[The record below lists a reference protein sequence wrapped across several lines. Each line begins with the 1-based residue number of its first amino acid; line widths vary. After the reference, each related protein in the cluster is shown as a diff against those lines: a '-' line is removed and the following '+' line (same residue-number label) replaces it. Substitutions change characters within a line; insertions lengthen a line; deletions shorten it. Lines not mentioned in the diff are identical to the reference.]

1 MMLENKPGLKKIL
14 HYVMMNEL
22 TAQPRWFTRMLI
34 NPFFIKRGKGSIIKA
49 GVRLDLIPSKRFI
62 VGDHCVVET
71 RTTINNQV
79 GDVVIDDGA
88 MITTGVTIVGPVHI
102 GKNVIVGNGTLIFGM
117 RHNYENPDLPV
128 SAQGISTSLTTIC
141 DDSWIGGNVVIN
153 QGVTIGKHSLV
164 GTGSVVTRDV
174 PPYCIVAGV
183 PAKII
188 KKYDFQKNEW
198 VLV

>member
-1 MMLENKPGLKKIL
+1 MMLENKPDLKRIL
-14 HYVMMNEL
+14 HHVMMNEL

-49 GVRLDLIPSKRFI
+49 GARLDLIPSKRFI
-62 VGDHCVVET
+62 VGNHCVVET

-79 GDVVIDDGA
+79 GDVVIEDDT